1 MSELEDKINSIL
13 GDPKQMEMISGL
25 AKNLMGQSEQPQDA
39 GLPDGI
45 DPEMLGRIGRLLR
58 TDSGG
63 RSGAVLEAMKPYL
76 SEKRRGKVDRAIK
89 LTRIARIARLAMG
102 ENGGEGD
109 V

>member
-1 MSELEDKINSIL
+1 MSELEDKINSVL
-13 GDPKQMEMISGL
+13 GDPQQMEMISRL
-25 AKNLMGQSEQPQDA
+25 AKNLMGQDAQSAKQDSS
-39 GLPDGI
+39 GGI
-45 DPEMLGRIGRLLR
+45 DPELIGRIGRFMR

-63 RSGAVLEAMKPYL
+63 SSAVLEAMKPYL

>member
-1 MSELEDKINSIL
+1 MSELEDKINSVL
-13 GDPKQMEMISGL
+13 GDPNQMEMISRL
-25 AKNLMGQSEQPQDA
+25 AKNLMGESAPPSSPEPP
-39 GLPDGI
+39 GGI
-45 DPEMLGRIGRLLR
+45 DPEMLGRIGRLMQ

-63 RSGAVLEAMKPYL
+63 KSGAVLEAMKPYL

-102 ENGGEGD
+102 ENGGEGN